1 MAINVA
7 AKLTLNAR
15 GFLTGLASSEKAVA
29 KFARFAGKELAGGA
43 ISMAGGTAAQSIFS
57 RLGGGAKKVANEVP
71 GVPTISA
78 VANTIQPV
86 IDPMGVKRKMGLA
99 LAAAGGAAAFL
110 GTKGVQA
117 IEEVKDL
124 AEQTGLTTSE
134 VQKLTKAAPS
144 SGLEF
149 GNFQTALSAGTAT
162 RKEAVESSEKLRKV
176 YEALGITVKDLN
188 NPLKTQLDLMRQA
201 TQNGDTNSVAF
212 RTAFRQAF
220 GRGSEKLISPLANME
235 NQTGPI
241 ISQRSVEAVDRLAK
255 AFEKVRSAMMATFGE
270 TTGAMIDKI
279 LAKFDDK
286 DSRVSKLLQVGRAL
300 AQAAVAGAQKLL
312 GVDPGMDVPPEFV
325 GPLGRDQ
332 RREGDMISLG
342 GEEALFEDGI
352 QREEDQKVKELSEQ
366 IRDANLRAMPTEER
380 RLALARDRLE
390 IEQEIAALREGDA
403 RQSDVMALELKR
415 AQIDAEIAGLDRQK
429 SSVDAYSE
437 RNGDEL
443 RKVGGFTAGTESGVF
458 SVWQQI
464 QIHTAEIADNTRELK
479 SGEGW

>member
-1 MAINVA
+1 
-7 AKLTLNAR
+7 
-15 GFLTGLASSEKAVA
+15 
-29 KFARFAGKELAGGA
+29 
-43 ISMAGGTAAQSIFS
+43 
-57 RLGGGAKKVANEVP
+57 
-71 GVPTISA
+71 
-78 VANTIQPV
+78 
-86 IDPMGVKRKMGLA
+86 
-99 LAAAGGAAAFL
+99 
-110 GTKGVQA
+110 
-117 IEEVKDL
+117 
-124 AEQTGLTTSE
+124 
-134 VQKLTKAAPS
+134 
-144 SGLEF
+144 
-149 GNFQTALSAGTAT
+149 
-162 RKEAVESSEKLRKV
+162 
-176 YEALGITVKDLN
+176 
-188 NPLKTQLDLMRQA
+188 
-201 TQNGDTNSVAF
+201 
-212 RTAFRQAF
+212 
-220 GRGSEKLISPLANME
+220 
-235 NQTGPI
+235 
-241 ISQRSVEAVDRLAK
+241 
-255 AFEKVRSAMMATFGE
+255 MMATFGE